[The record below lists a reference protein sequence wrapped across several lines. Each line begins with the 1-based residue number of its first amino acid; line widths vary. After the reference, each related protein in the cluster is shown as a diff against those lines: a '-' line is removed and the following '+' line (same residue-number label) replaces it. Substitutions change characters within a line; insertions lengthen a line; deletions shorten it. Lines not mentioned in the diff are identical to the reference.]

1 MTPFL
6 LALGVLAVF
15 ALLYWAVAR
24 PGAENGRWFW
34 FLLLVGVSVLSFLE
48 IVYSLVRAARRLS

>member
-1 MTPFL
+1 MTEFA

-24 PGAENGRWFW
+24 PGAEKGAWFW
-34 FLLLVGVSVLSFLE
+34 FLLLLGVSALSFIE
-48 IVYSLVRAARRLS
+48 IAWSLVRAARRLS